1 MTPEQENQLF
11 QSIGQIQA
19 SQTAILNDLKDIKA
33 DIHQSIE
40 KSEARQ
46 KEITDGLRLEIKAS
60 EKRQT
65 SAVEKQELRLAKVE
79 EKLTNQRIK
88 VAAMGGT
95 AGLAVSLVAFTELIK
110 NGGL

>member
-1 MTPEQENQLF
+1 MNQEQENLLF
-11 QSIGQIQA
+11 QAIGEIQG
-19 SQTAILNDLKDIKA
+19 SQAAILNDLKDIKA
-33 DIHQSIE
+33 DIHHSIE

-88 VAAMGGT
+88 VAAMGGS
-95 AGLAVSLVAFTELIK
+95 AGLAVSLIAYAVK
-110 NGGL
+110 NGLMN

>member
-11 QSIGQIQA
+11 QAIGSIQA
-19 SQTAILNDLKDIKA
+19 SQEAILTNISEIKQ

-46 KEITDGLRLEIKAS
+46 KQVTDGLRLDIEKS
-60 EKRQT
+60 EKRQIT
-65 SAVEKQELRLAKVE
+65 AINKQDERLSKVE

-88 VAAMGGT
+88 VAAMGGS
-95 AGLAVSLVAFTELIK
+95 AGLFVSLLAYAIK
-110 NGGL
+110 NGLN

>member
-1 MTPEQENQLF
+1 MNQEQENLLF
-11 QSIGQIQA
+11 QAIGEIQG
-19 SQTAILNDLKDIKA
+19 SQAAILNDLKDIKA

-46 KEITDGLRLEIKAS
+46 KEITDGLKLDIEKS
-60 EKRQT
+60 EKRQI
-65 SAVEKQELRLAKVE
+65 AAINKQDDRLSKVE

-95 AGLAVSLVAFTELIK
+95 AGLAVSLIAYAVK
-110 NGGL
+110 NGMAG

>member
-11 QSIGQIQA
+11 QAIGEIQG
-19 SQTAILNDLKDIKA
+19 SQAAILGDLKDIKA
-33 DIHQSIE
+33 DIHHSIE

-46 KEITDGLRLEIKAS
+46 KEITDALKLEMKAS
-60 EKRQT
+60 EKRQVT
-65 SAVEKQELRLAKVE
+65 AIEKQELRLLKVE

-95 AGLAVSLVAFTELIK
+95 AGLAVSLIAYAVK
-110 NGGL
+110 NGIWN